1 MRLWRSR
8 AEALP
13 GPGSAARCSHL
24 SDFDAPVLINDSV
37 IAAGALLERMI
48 LKPTTFADFDFL
60 PEIHQALEDV
70 GYSTPT
76 PIQAQSIPH
85 LLDGKDLLGCAQTG
99 TGKTAAF
106 ALPILNQLGIQRR
119 RSVPNAPRVLILA
132 PTRELA
138 LQIAESFQTYG
149 RFLRVRTTVIFG
161 GVGQG
166 NQVASLKRGVHVLV
180 ATPGRLLDLMSQ
192 GLLTLDQLET
202 FVLDEAD
209 RMLDMGF
216 LPDLRRIIAKLPR
229 ERHSLFFS
237 ATLPGK
243 VAELA
248 ESLLSHPVKV
258 EVAPQSSTVELIDQQ
273 VLFVPAPEKLRVV
286 EQLLN
291 GPDVG
296 KAIVFTRTKRGA
308 DRVARALTIQGIKAE
323 AIHGNK
329 SQNARTR
336 TLDSFK
342 SDRLSVLVATDLA
355 ARGLDV
361 EGLTHVINFELPVEP
376 ESYVHRIGRTG
387 RAGASGIALT
397 LCDAT
402 ERRQLRAIEKLTRQR
417 VPVHPEFEDRF
428 PAGAGDSPPPP
439 KRGRGPRKGT
449 SSRPSNS
456 GRPGGSAPK
465 NGKAREKSAFKG
477 EGEAAAAS
485 GRPRKRK
492 FKWAAARQG

>member
-1 MRLWRSR
+1 MGDLFES
-8 AEALP
+8 
-13 GPGSAARCSHL
+13 
-24 SDFDAPVLINDSV
+24 
-37 IAAGALLERMI
+37 MI
-48 LKPTTFADFDFL
+48 LNSKTFADFDFL
-60 PEIHQALEDV
+60 PEIHQALEEV

-76 PIQAQSIPH
+76 PIQAQAIPH
-85 LLDGKDLLGCAQTG
+85 LLEGRDLLGCAQTG

-106 ALPILNQLGIQRR
+106 ALPILHQLGLQRR
-119 RSVPNAPRVLILA
+119 RSVPNTPRVLILA

-138 LQIAESFQTYG
+138 LQIEESFQTYG

-166 NQVASLKRGVHVLV
+166 KQVASLKRGVHVLV

-192 GLLTLDQLET
+192 GHVTLEGLET

-216 LPDLRRIIAKLPR
+216 LPDLRRIIARLPR

-243 VAELA
+243 VAALA
-248 ESLLSHPVKV
+248 ESLLSDPVKV

-273 VLFVPAPEKLRVV
+273 VLFVPTQDKLRVV

-308 DRVARALTIQGIKAE
+308 DRVAKQLTAQGIKAE

-342 SDRLSVLVATDLA
+342 SSKLCVLVATDLA

-361 EGLTHVINFELPVEP
+361 EGLTHVINYELPVEP

-402 ERRQLRAIEKLTRQR
+402 ERKQLRAIEKLTRQR
-417 VPVHPEFEDRF
+417 VPVHPDFEDRF
-428 PAGAGDSPPPP
+428 PPGAGDAPPPP
-439 KRGRGPRKGT
+439 KRNRRPRRGTSAHQMDSGRKGT
-449 SSRPSNS
+449 LSGKTSKSGQSRDRAAAS
-456 GRPGGSAPK
+456 
-465 NGKAREKSAFKG
+465 
-477 EGEAAAAS
+477 GEAATAAGS
-485 GRPRKRK
+485 GRPRKRRY
-492 FKWAAARQG
+492 KWLAARQS